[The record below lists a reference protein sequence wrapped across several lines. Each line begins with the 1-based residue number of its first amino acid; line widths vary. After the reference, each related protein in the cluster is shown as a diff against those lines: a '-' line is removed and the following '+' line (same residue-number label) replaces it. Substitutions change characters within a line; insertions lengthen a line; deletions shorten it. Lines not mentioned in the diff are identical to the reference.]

1 MTTDRNS
8 SNMDSKVDTWLNS
21 WNPEPAPVNLNSHL
35 EPIRIEESLLRK
47 KVMRWF
53 FLCFG
58 AFLIWAFYAPI
69 DAGVTASG
77 QVVVSGYRKAIQ
89 HPSGGVVAEIL
100 ISEGDR
106 VTKGQVVIK
115 VNPLKERAS
124 LSAIE
129 SEFITVLTGEA
140 RLRAE
145 RINSAHIT
153 WPLQLAKLSNQ
164 AQVKESEITQT
175 QLFNA
180 RRQELQETIA
190 AKSEQQ
196 KSLLE
201 EEAALAELAAEGY
214 VPKAT
219 AAQAKRTRIEMVS
232 TMNTFK
238 SAFLKGLE
246 TEMSDLQKRH
256 EALQSQ
262 LELAIEEEEHNEI
275 RSPIDGTIVGL
286 KVNTVGGVITSGQI
300 LAEVVPSETLLVVDV
315 KLPVAAID
323 RVTVNQIVDV
333 HFTQFNKD
341 TTPVVPGMVKKVA
354 ADKVIPDKTKPG
366 EPDFEYYPVQVE
378 TLPEGLVKLHAMN
391 MNILPGMP
399 VDVVIKTG
407 ERSFM
412 SYIFK
417 PLSDKLIWAF
427 KS

>member
-1 MTTDRNS
+1 MTTQRNS
-8 SNMDSKVDTWLNS
+8 SNMDAKVDTWLNS
-21 WNPEPAPVNLNSHL
+21 WNPEPAPVNVDNNL

-53 FLCFG
+53 FVCFG
-58 AFLIWAFYAPI
+58 IFLMWAFYAPI

-89 HPSGGVVAEIL
+89 HPAGGVVGEIL
-100 ISEGDR
+100 ISEGDH
-106 VTKGQVVIK
+106 VAKGQIVIK
-115 VNPLKERAS
+115 INPLKERAS
-124 LSAIE
+124 LSAIQ

-145 RINSAHIT
+145 RINASHIT
-153 WPLQLAKLSNQ
+153 WPIALSKLSNHE
-164 AQVKESEITQT
+164 QVNESKITQT

-180 RRQELQETIA
+180 RRQELQEMIA

-201 EEAALAELAAEGY
+201 EEAALAELAEQGY
-214 VPKAT
+214 VPKST
-219 AAQAKRTRIEMVS
+219 AAQAKRTRIEMAS
-232 TMNTFK
+232 TMNSFK

-262 LELAIEEEEHNEI
+262 LESALEDEQHNEI

-341 TTPVVPGMVKKVA
+341 TTPIVPGMVKKVG

-366 EPDFEYYPVQVE
+366 EPDFEYYSVQVE
-378 TLPEGLVKLHAMN
+378 TMPEGLIKLQAMN

-412 SYIFK
+412 SYLIK

-427 KS
+427 K